1 MLQSFDTHPKIEE
14 MQISLIRQSNV
25 AKRISRMCSLSQII
39 IQLSLRA
46 VFRANPKLS
55 EQELKFKFIAYHYG
69 NELADRLRKYLD
81 LRIS

>member
-55 EQELKFKFIAYHYG
+55 EQE
-69 NELADRLRKYLD
+69 
-81 LRIS
+81 